1 MRLLGA
7 SRPRKRLLARQ
18 PRIVRFIARN
28 CEFLSRAKL
37 VAIIR
42 NPCYTCS
49 HSPDRSRWML
59 VSWIRSS
66 LDYALSS
73 ARRGEPHL
81 ILRARRSLASRR
93 MLQRAAPEQ
102 RTGCVLRGRFAAPQD
117 EAVIRRTSEIRT
129 LERPAFGLNW
139 SGRPDWGDSCSAPA
153 GAGRRWEA
161 SWLCSQIALETERA
175 TVESGFSCR

>member
-81 ILRARRSLASRR
+81 ILRARRSFASRR

-117 EAVIRRTSEIRT
+117 EAVIRRTSESRT
-129 LERPAFGLNW
+129 LGGRSYPAFLSRAAAA
-139 SGRPDWGDSCSAPA
+139 SGVRSRWGEPSISKPTMNFRIVAE
-153 GAGRRWEA
+153 RR
-161 SWLCSQIALETERA
+161 
-175 TVESGFSCR
+175 SGG